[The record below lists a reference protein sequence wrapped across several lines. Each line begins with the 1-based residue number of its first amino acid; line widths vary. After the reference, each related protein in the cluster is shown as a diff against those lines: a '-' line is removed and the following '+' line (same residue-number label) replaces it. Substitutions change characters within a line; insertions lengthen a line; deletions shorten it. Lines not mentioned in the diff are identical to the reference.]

1 MRRLLVFARHEV
13 HMAHYSEE
21 KNGLDLADE
30 KSDGKEGDNDERD
43 AAPVQAVKSF
53 FYENQDFADIF
64 EVFANEN
71 AHHIDLESEEYQL
84 VYTELHEEFV
94 RIFEEQMEGFIESQ
108 GSSAAEASAHS
119 CSVVCRFGLW

>member
-1 MRRLLVFARHEV
+1 MTSDPKHHLHNRTLLKWKRMYLLTATTFPLHLT
-13 HMAHYSEE
+13 
-21 KNGLDLADE
+21 K
-30 KSDGKEGDNDERD
+30 
-43 AAPVQAVKSF
+43 
-53 FYENQDFADIF
+53 I
-64 EVFANEN
+64 FANEN